1 MKKEKLYQKLQY
13 LQSER
18 LKLHIIVSKILEIGY
33 EEFGIP
39 YQLMED
45 ITSVNDEIYDN
56 IIYIERLLS
65 CLYEITEFEDLISEC
80 INTLAVIF
88 VILKLKG
95 IVIENFWFLKGDL
108 YLLFVL
114 GKFFKTLLTKIKNNL
129 KCI

>member
-18 LKLHIIVSKILEIGY
+18 LKLYIVVFKILEIGY

-39 YQLMED
+39 LELMKD
-45 ITSVNDEIYDN
+45 INSVNNEIYDN
-56 IIYIERLLS
+56 IIYIKRSLS

-80 INTLAVIF
+80 IDTLAAIF

-95 IVIENFWFLKGDL
+95 IVIENFWFLKGDF
-108 YLLFVL
+108 YLLFIL
-114 GKFFKTLLTKIKNNL
+114 WNFQKTIDKK
-129 KCI
+129 

>member
-80 INTLAVIF
+80 INTLAAIF

-95 IVIENFWFLKGDL
+95 IVIENF
-108 YLLFVL
+108 
-114 GKFFKTLLTKIKNNL
+114 
-129 KCI
+129 